1 MTIRRLT
8 KEDANR
14 LCRICKSNGFF
25 ASQVVYADSETFEG
39 VVKYI
44 DDTVNETYSST
55 IKEILKNVDAFNGWK
70 SKGRIYIP
78 KTELNRYLEEND
90 IDPLIFFKWADRT
103 GLIAKRGKNNRTSSA
118 RNGDKIVRCAI
129 FNDFDSKKEC

>member
-8 KEDANR
+8 KEDAQR
-14 LCRICKSNGFF
+14 LCRICKANGFF
-25 ASQVVYADSETFEG
+25 ASQVVYDDSETCDV

-55 IKEILKNVDAFNGWK
+55 LEEILKDVDAFNGWK

-78 KTELNRYLEEND
+78 KTELNRYLAEND
-90 IDPLIFFKWADRT
+90 IDPLLFLKWADRT
-103 GLIAKRGKNNRTSSA
+103 SLIAKRGKNNRTSSA
-118 RNGDKIVRCAI
+118 RHGCKIVRCAI
-129 FNDFDSKKEC
+129 FNDFDSEEEC